1 MLFYAHADNT
11 HQSTH
16 LGKRKLVK
24 ASTVVLKTR
33 VGLLTN
39 KVLHGFHVISAF
51 TLFGLGNNG
60 LQGLATILVLV
71 LMPQSWDCL
80 DLTGL
85 DNLTRKG
92 YMQHNTDFPLETIIY
107 WHNSYAPRKPLFS
120 SSRWTVWYSKKWRVC
135 LWYKSV
141 SIARGILHLRLIL
154 IVGLVRIVVE

>member
-24 ASTVVLKTR
+24 ASTIVLKTR

-39 KVLHGFHVISAF
+39 KVLHGFHLISAF

-92 YMQHNTDFPLETIIY
+92 YMQHNTDFPLETITY

-120 SSRWTVWYSKKWRVC
+120 SSMDC
-135 LWYKSV
+135 LVFQKMAFLFMVQKCEHSSRNLAPPFDFDCWSCQDC
-141 SIARGILHLRLIL
+141 G
-154 IVGLVRIVVE
+154 

>member
-16 LGKRKLVK
+16 LEKRKLVK
-24 ASTVVLKTR
+24 ASSVVLKTR
-33 VGLLTN
+33 VGLQ
-39 KVLHGFHVISAF
+39 VLHGFHLISAL

-60 LQGLATILVLV
+60 LQGLASILVLV

-85 DNLTRKG
+85 DLTRKG
-92 YMQHNTDFPLETIIY
+92 YMQHNTVFPLETITY
-107 WHNSYAPRKPLFS
+107 WHNSYAPRKPLYS
-120 SSRWTVWYSKKWRVC
+120 SSRWTVWYSKKWRFC

-141 SIARGILHLRLIL
+141 SIARGILHLLLIL